1 MLRLENIRAGYGKKE
16 VLHGVSFV
24 VPKARICAILG
35 PNGAG
40 KSTLLKV
47 IAGMIRPVEGKIYF
61 EGEDMTDLP
70 VHERVR
76 KGIGY
81 FMQGGQVFPSLTVAE
96 NLELGVMQLS
106 SEDKE
111 KSISTALGIFTNL
124 RNMLDKRAGLL
135 SGGERQ
141 ALALAMILVQNPKI
155 ILLDEPSAGLAPKL
169 AQDILNRV
177 RQLNQCLGITV
188 LLVEQR
194 VREALSIAHRAVVL
208 VGGEIA
214 LETRDPEELLTSGGL
229 ESLFLG
235 NPKGDSSATSH
246 TPEWRTEAD
255 VLAGYGHIEE
265 AGIASS

>member
-61 EGEDMTDLP
+61 EGEDITDLP

-96 NLELGVMQLS
+96 NLELGVMKLS
-106 SEDKE
+106 SEDKG
-111 KSISTALGIFTNL
+111 KSISTVLGIFTNL

-155 ILLDEPSAGLAPKL
+155 ILLDEPSAGLGPKL

-188 LLVEQR
+188 LLVEHR
-194 VREALSIAHRAVVL
+194 VREALQMAHRAL
-208 VGGEIA
+208 A
-214 LETRDPEELLTSGGL
+214 LTNGTLAAETDEPACWLNEGALD
-229 ESLFLG
+229 SLFFG
-235 NPKGDSSATSH
+235 RAEQPVENS
-246 TPEWRTEAD
+246 TE
-255 VLAGYGHIEE
+255 VLKK
-265 AGIASS
+265 

>member
-1 MLRLENIRAGYGKKE
+1 MITSRLEGSEVMNELRLENIHAAYRKKE
-16 VLHGVSFV
+16 VLRGVTLSV
-24 VPKARICAILG
+24 RQGEIVALIG

-47 IAGMIRPVEGKIYF
+47 AAGFLKPLNGHVWLDGK
-61 EGEDMTDLP
+61 EVTALAP
-70 VHERVR
+70 HERV
-76 KGIGY
+76 GLGLAY
-81 FMQGGQVFPSLTVAE
+81 FMQGGKVFPSLTVAE
-96 NLELGVMQLS
+96 NLELGVMKLS

-111 KSISTALGIFTNL
+111 KSISTVLGIFSNL

-177 RQLNQCLGITV
+177 RQLNQRLGITV

-194 VREALSIAHRAVVL
+194 VREALQVAHRALALTNGTLAAETDEPACWLNEGALDPFFFGRIEQPAENSMEVL
-208 VGGEIA
+208 
-214 LETRDPEELLTSGGL
+214 
-229 ESLFLG
+229 
-235 NPKGDSSATSH
+235 KQ
-246 TPEWRTEAD
+246 
-255 VLAGYGHIEE
+255 
-265 AGIASS
+265 